1 MLDTNKNN
9 SRRLQLERLESRHL
23 MATSAGALPHDQYD
37 AQVQEQQLPGV
48 EQREIRLGDV
58 DRFRRNAK
66 TDAAAAWADPAWL
79 REVSAAAR
87 GKVMGLDRA
96 ATNKWV
102 PLSFN
107 FNLAPGEQVVGATLS
122 LGLRGTAKAKEVRS
136 NRVYFDSLDSSQS
149 VAKLGWGAIPRSG
162 TASRSVALSAYLGSL
177 QDGDFDVA
185 LKNDLAVDWAR
196 LDIQVARPS
205 NNGSPALFS
214 ASGDAQVR
222 GGTGADTNYGS
233 EAWLATMAGGPHCEA
248 QESYLSFDLSNLN
261 GNVVHAFVRL
271 RMLESAQ
278 GATGSAALVAEDWD
292 ESSLTWNNKPASGQV
307 LATWSGAA
315 GEMASIDVAD
325 QINSLLAQGCTRLS
339 LRIFATPGSGQITY
353 GSREADVFCQPLL
366 EVRAV

>member
-1 MLDTNKNN
+1 
-9 SRRLQLERLESRHL
+9 
-23 MATSAGALPHDQYD
+23 
-37 AQVQEQQLPGV
+37 LPGV

-66 TDAAAAWADPAWL
+66 TDAAAVWSDDSWL
-79 REVSAAAR
+79 NEVSAAAR
-87 GKVMGLDRA
+87 GKVMGLDRTA
-96 ATNKWV
+96 ANKWV
-102 PLSFN
+102 PLSFQ

-162 TASRSVALSAYLGSL
+162 TTARSVDLSAYLGSL
-177 QDGDFDVA
+177 QDGDFDLA

-205 NNGSPALFS
+205 NNGSPALFA

-222 GGTGADTNYGS
+222 GDTSADTNFGN
-233 EAWLATMAGGPHCEA
+233 EAWLATMAGSPHCEA
-248 QESYLSFDLSNLN
+248 QESYLSFDLSNLS

-292 ESSLTWNNKPASGQV
+292 ESSLTWNSKPASGQV

-325 QINSLLAQGCTRLS
+325 QINSLLERGCTTLS

-353 GSREADVFCQPLL
+353 GSREADVFSQPLL